1 MAKRVRGQGSV
12 RFRHG
17 RWEARIQ
24 IATHGRLTKSFEQ
37 ESDAWAW
44 ISTVKADA
52 VRGVLKV
59 EAKRRELRFDDLCR
73 LYRIHMAPRWRP
85 GSCSYYDCHV
95 KGVLLP
101 AFGSRA
107 IASLTAR
114 EIQEFL
120 DSRLKV
126 VSGSTVNHYHQ
137 ILSATLKYAV
147 RMGDL
152 AFSPMNA
159 VERARAVPKGARAL
173 RLNEIQAFFRACRP
187 EDLPFFTMLFFCG
200 LRRSEI
206 FRMDWSW
213 VDLDRE
219 MLHVLVA
226 KCGSS
231 EIPMNGAVKR
241 AFLQLGPVREG
252 IVFPGHHRD
261 QKATDPVDSSKPLTA
276 KRKSLSSTLKRA
288 GIDPNRVSLHSFR
301 HSFTTL
307 LEECGTAYGVM
318 RALGRWGKVGR
329 DITARY
335 LHPTDAQLRS
345 ALAKLEALVFEQE
358 TAGTL
363 REPCSDFLSYG
374 SPQLMGTELHRQL
387 EPLRNCVTFQR
398 IDTNDQ
404 ALQVQLGGVGAALL
418 PRRTD
423 YE

>member
-17 RWEARIQ
+17 RWEARLQ
-24 IATHGRLTKSFEQ
+24 IAGHGRLTKSFER
-37 ESDAWAW
+37 ETDAWAW

-52 VRGVLKV
+52 LRGVLKV

-73 LYRIHMAPRWRP
+73 LYRVHMAPRWRP
-85 GSCSYYDCHV
+85 GMAAYFDCHI

-101 AFGSRA
+101 AFGARA

-114 EIQEFL
+114 EIQTFL
-120 DSRLKV
+120 DARLKA
-126 VSGSTVNHYHQ
+126 VSGSTVNKYHQ
-137 ILSATLKYAV
+137 ILSATLNYAV

-152 AFSPMNA
+152 PFSPMTA
-159 VERARAVPKGARAL
+159 VERARAVPKGARPL

-187 EDLPFFTMLFFCG
+187 EDLPFFTILFFCG

-206 FRMDWSW
+206 FRMAWTW

-219 MLHVLVA
+219 MLHILVA

-231 EIPMNGAVKR
+231 EIPMTRAVKN
-241 AFLQLGPVREG
+241 AFLELGAARDG
-252 IVFPGHHRD
+252 FVFPGHHRD
-261 QKATDPVDSSKPLTA
+261 QKGANPMDPSKPLTA
-276 KRKSLSSTLKRA
+276 KRKSLTSTLKRA

-345 ALAKLEALVFEQE
+345 ALSRLEALVLE
-358 TAGTL
+358 GGGVSVL
-363 REPCSDFLSYG
+363 REACDDYLAYG
-374 SPQLMGTELHRQL
+374 TAELPFERVRLFPAYTED
-387 EPLRNCVTFQR
+387 N
-398 IDTNDQ
+398 
-404 ALQVQLGGVGAALL
+404 
-418 PRRTD
+418 
-423 YE
+423 